1 MIKTKNIMKNLNLK
15 KLFICAFVL
24 LSAVTVFAQTT
35 CSTIAEIKA
44 QPDGTAIVFQGEAM
58 TTYHQG
64 ELSGISYGVNGIL
77 MQDATGAILLNN
89 AAFKI
94 SGTMYND
101 STRPGYCANFGGTKV
116 SKIIGTF
123 RKATSS
129 LPDRIEFSTSEL
141 KKIETGKYGNE
152 ILYKDVNLS
161 DFLASPADYELL
173 SIAIDT
179 DAIVKEGSKMYFRL
193 GDKQVEVKPYFTV
206 ANSSFPKGAVYYGF
220 CESYKGN
227 YRFSIEARKYIL
239 PSSFSNIV
247 DMYNFTDD
255 SNSSILSNCEV
266 EITEPVL
273 VNYAET
279 ENSKINYYVQSS
291 YLKQTK
297 GFVFSVD
304 KNSNIT
310 FKAGDSIVGLKGHYN
325 KYKLD
330 NGVSV
335 PTTFVVK
342 DTDLSE
348 IKVVNEKNSLT
359 FRETKITTI
368 KGDISKHEGQLVA
381 LPRGEIKKVSDKYF
395 FCTQKSGSSNYDS
408 IRVVINDATDL
419 SRFVDVE
426 AVIGGVF
433 SLKLGVP
440 TIMLRSSKDII
451 TDDIVFESIGEMIAS
466 GTPIVADVVYELSNP
481 VLVTYKY
488 ANEDKGLYGL
498 YLQDSTGAILCKT
511 NGNVANVNL
520 GDSIV
525 GVKGIFHLGNRQYEV
540 GHYLNVEDV
549 TSIKVLN
556 NNNEAQPMVVTLSQ
570 IINDP
575 IAYASHLVKV
585 ENIETIT
592 RFGVSQGTP
601 YETNVIYQ
609 EGASMTVVWPSMY
622 DEMEVVGVV
631 EYGVMGQRLTI
642 FPIDVKD
649 ITKEFNGTC
658 RRIVDIK
665 KLASGTEFTYVGDA
679 TTTFTDYENGILIQD
694 YTGGILLKNAK
705 LGDKGDAN
713 IKSGMLI
720 TNIKGKYYPASGD
733 ILSCVEISDV
743 DIANIVVKE
752 EGVDFEYKN
761 SDVNSLKLF
770 YDKYLEGE
778 ALVFVAANITGS
790 ASSGYVITFSYYEGS
805 DEKIITLPAIAKGY
819 VDITKFE
826 LVGYARK
833 FNGVLTFVIV
843 GDQDSDKVDIE
854 NEFMI
859 RDVFISSNGELSAP
873 EAIQL
878 MVYDINGRILV
889 VNESSQLNLSFL
901 NRGVYLVRSIYADGT
916 TQITKI
922 IR

>member
-1 MIKTKNIMKNLNLK
+1 MNKNLILI
-15 KLFICAFVL
+15 LAIL
-24 LSAVTVFAQTT
+24 YSALAFAQTT
-35 CSTIAEIKA
+35 CSTIAEIKS
-44 QPDGTAIVFQGEAM
+44 QPDGTAIVFQGAAM

-77 MQDATGAILLNN
+77 MQDATGVILLKN
-89 AAFKI
+89 AAFKAT
-94 SGTMYND
+94 STTYND
-101 STRPGYCANFGGTKV
+101 STRTSYLAHLGGTEIT
-116 SKIIGTF
+116 KIVGTF
-123 RKATSS
+123 KKATSD
-129 LPDRIEFSTSEL
+129 LPDRIEFSGNSEL
-141 KKIETGKYGNE
+141 RQVTTSSNGNE
-152 ILYKDVNLS
+152 IPYQSVALS

-173 SIAIDT
+173 SIAINT
-179 DAIVKEGSKMYFRL
+179 DEVVKEGSKMYFKL
-193 GDKQVEVKPYFTV
+193 GDKRVELKPYFTV
-206 ANSSFPKGAVYYGF
+206 VNSSFPKGAVYYGF
-220 CESYKGN
+220 CENYKGN
-227 YRFSIEARKYIL
+227 YRFSIETRKYIL

-255 SNSSILSNCEV
+255 SNSSIVSNCEV
-266 EITEPVL
+266 EIKEPVL

-279 ENSKINYYVQSS
+279 EATKINYYVQSS

-304 KNSNIT
+304 KNSNIV
-310 FKAGDSIVGLKGHYN
+310 FEAGDSIVGLKGHYS

-335 PTTFVVK
+335 PTTFAIK
-342 DTDLSE
+342 DSDLSE
-348 IKVVNEKNSLT
+348 IKVVNNKNSLT

-381 LPRGEIKKVSDKYF
+381 LPRGEIKKAGDKYF
-395 FCTQKSGSSNYDS
+395 FCTLKSSSSSYDS
-408 IRVVINDATDL
+408 IRVVIKDATDL

-433 SLKLGVP
+433 SLMSGEP
-440 TIMLRSSKDII
+440 TIILRSSKDII

-466 GTPIVADVVYELSNP
+466 GTPIVADIIYELSNP

-511 NGNVANVNL
+511 NGVVANVNV

-525 GVKGIFHLGNRQYEV
+525 GIKGIFHFGNRQYEV
-540 GHYLNVEDV
+540 GHYLNVEDMA
-549 TSIKVLN
+549 SIKVVN
-556 NNNEAQPMVVTLSQ
+556 NNNESQPMVVTLSQ

-609 EGASMTVVWPSMY
+609 DGSSLTVVWPNMY

-642 FPIDVKD
+642 FPVEVKD

-665 KLASGTEFTYVGDA
+665 KLAAGTEFTYVGDA
-679 TTTFTDYENGILIQD
+679 TTTFTDYENGILVQD

-705 LGDKGDAN
+705 LGDKGDAE
-713 IKSGMLI
+713 IKSGTLI

-733 ILSCVEISDV
+733 ILSCIEIADV

-752 EGVDFEYKN
+752 ENVDFECRN
-761 SDVNSLKLF
+761 SDVNSLNIF

-778 ALVFVAANITGS
+778 ALVFVAANIKKS
-790 ASSGYVITFSYYEGS
+790 ESGNYVITFSYYEGS

-819 VDITKFE
+819 VDIAKFE

-833 FNGVLTFVIV
+833 FNGVLTFVMV
-843 GDQDSDKVDIE
+843 GDQDSDKVDIDDE
-854 NEFMI
+854 VII
-859 RDVFISSNGELSAP
+859 RDVFVSSNGELFAP
-873 EAIQL
+873 EAIKL
-878 MVYDINGRILV
+878 EVYDINGRILV

-901 NRGVYLVRSIYADGT
+901 NKGVYLVRSIYNDTT

-922 IR
+922 VR